1 MNYKRRLN
9 PFAVVNKS
17 RTDILPQVLYMT
29 RLSSLCGRFYPV
41 AVLGICCFVFFVLPC
56 CTHIKT
62 PLSLL
67 PQQSCS
73 VQEILLKVR
82 ETGAPRGLKGVAK
95 IKVKT
100 ADEKFSV
107 KELVVAQ
114 RPNSLRLETL
124 NPLGHPQFF
133 AVTNG
138 DALYLFAPSENTFY
152 YGNASPQNMSSFL
165 PLSLSLEHVVPLLLG
180 GVPLINYDTEHV
192 GCQLL
197 DDYYSLQLW
206 AEDENTRQ
214 VLTVGLENLTVVA
227 SEIYHNREELYFS
240 AKFEDYEMAG
250 EVLFPKKITVYM
262 PRDNTTVT
270 IKYKQL
276 EFLAEI
282 DPAEF
287 MLTAPQGAEVVYLQ

>member
-1 MNYKRRLN
+1 MNCKRRLK
-9 PFAVVNKS
+9 PFAVNES
-17 RTDILPQVLYMT
+17 RTDVLPQLLCVT
-29 RLSSLCGRFYPV
+29 RLFLLCGRLFPV
-41 AVLGICCFVFFVLPC
+41 AVLAVFCFVSSLLPC
-56 CTHIKT
+56 CTHLKT
-62 PLSLL
+62 PLSVP

-107 KELVVAQ
+107 KELIVAQ
-114 RPNSLRLETL
+114 RPDLLRLETL
-124 NPLGHPQFF
+124 SPLGHPQFF
-133 AVTNG
+133 AVANG
-138 DALYLFAPSENTFY
+138 EALYLFAPSENTFY
-152 YGNASPQNMSSFL
+152 YGTTSPQHMSSFI
-165 PLSLSLEHVVPLLLG
+165 PLNLSLENVVPLILG
-180 GVPLINYDTEHV
+180 GVHLIEYDTEHV
-192 GCQLL
+192 GCQVLG
-197 DDYYSLQLW
+197 DYYSVQLW

-214 VLTVGLENLTVVA
+214 VLTVGLQNLTVMA

-240 AKFEDYEMAG
+240 AQYEDYETTG
-250 EVLFPKKITVYM
+250 EILFPKKITVFM

-287 MLTAPQGAEVVYLQ
+287 SLTVPQGAEVVHLQ

>member
-9 PFAVVNKS
+9 PFAVVNKR
-17 RTDILPQVLYMT
+17 RTDVLPQVLYVT
-29 RLSSLCGRFYPV
+29 RLSSLCGRFFPV
-41 AVLGICCFVFFVLPC
+41 AVLGAFCFIIPLLPC
-56 CTHIKT
+56 CTHLKT
-62 PLSLL
+62 PLSKP

-107 KELVVAQ
+107 KELIVAQ
-114 RPNSLRLETL
+114 RPDLLRLETL
-124 NPLGHPQFF
+124 SPLGHPQFF
-133 AVTNG
+133 AVANG
-138 DALYLFAPSENTFY
+138 EALYLFAPSENTFY
-152 YGNASPQNMSSFL
+152 YGTTSPQHMSSFI
-165 PLSLSLEHVVPLLLG
+165 PLNLSLENVVPLILG
-180 GVPLINYDTEHV
+180 GVHLIEYDTEHM
-192 GCQLL
+192 GCQVLG
-197 DDYYSLQLW
+197 DHYSVQLW

-214 VLTVGLENLTVVA
+214 VLTVDLENLTVMA

-240 AKFEDYEMAG
+240 AQYEDYEMTG
-250 EVLFPKKITVYM
+250 EVLFPKKITVFM
-262 PRDNTTVT
+262 PHDNTTVT
-270 IKYKQL
+270 IKYKRL

-287 MLTAPQGAEVVYLQ
+287 MLTAPPGAEVVHLQ

>member
-1 MNYKRRLN
+1 MNYKRRLK

-17 RTDILPQVLYMT
+17 RTDVLPQVLYVT
-29 RLSSLCGRFYPV
+29 RLSSLCRRFFPV
-41 AVLGICCFVFFVLPC
+41 AVLGIFCFVFSLLPC
-56 CTHIKT
+56 CTHLKT
-62 PLSLL
+62 PLSEP

-95 IKVKT
+95 VRVKT

-107 KELVVAQ
+107 KELIVAQ
-114 RPNSLRLETL
+114 RPDLLRLETL
-124 NPLGHPQFF
+124 SPLGHPQFF
-133 AVTNG
+133 AVANG
-138 DALYLFAPSENTFY
+138 EELYLFSPSENTFY
-152 YGNASPQNMSSFL
+152 YGDTSPQNMSFL
-165 PLSLSLEHVVPLLLG
+165 PLNLSLENVVPLVLG
-180 GVPLINYDTEHV
+180 GIPLIDYDTEHV
-192 GCQLL
+192 GCQVIN
-197 DDYYSLQLW
+197 DFYSVQLW
-206 AEDENTRQ
+206 GEDENTRQ
-214 VLTVGLENLTVVA
+214 VLTVGLENLTVMA

-240 AKFEDYEMAG
+240 AQFEDYEVIG
-250 EVLFPKKITVYM
+250 EVLFPKKITVFM

-287 MLTAPQGAEVVYLQ
+287 RLTAPQGAEVVHLQ

>member
-1 MNYKRRLN
+1 MNYKRRLK
-9 PFAVVNKS
+9 PFEVVNKS
-17 RTDILPQVLYMT
+17 RTDVLLQVLYVT
-29 RLSSLCGRFYPV
+29 RLSSLCGRLFQV
-41 AVLGICCFVFFVLPC
+41 AVLGVCCFVFFLLPC
-56 CTHIKT
+56 CTHLKT
-62 PLSLL
+62 PLSVP

-73 VQEILLKVR
+73 GQEILLKVR
-82 ETGAPRGLKGVAK
+82 ETGAPQGLKGVAK
-95 IKVKT
+95 VKVTT

-107 KELVVAQ
+107 KELIVAQ
-114 RPNSLRLETL
+114 RPNLLRLETL
-124 NPLGHPQFF
+124 TPLGHPQFF
-133 AVTNG
+133 AVANG

-152 YGNASPQNMSSFL
+152 YGNTSQKNMSSFL
-165 PLSLSLEHVVPLLLG
+165 PLNLSLENVVPLLLG

-192 GCQLL
+192 GCQVLG
-197 DDYYSLQLW
+197 DCYSLQLW

-214 VLTVGLENLTVVA
+214 VLTVGFEDLTIMA

-240 AKFEDYEMAG
+240 AKFEDYEMTG

-287 MLTAPQGAEVVYLQ
+287 MLTAPQGAEVVHLQ